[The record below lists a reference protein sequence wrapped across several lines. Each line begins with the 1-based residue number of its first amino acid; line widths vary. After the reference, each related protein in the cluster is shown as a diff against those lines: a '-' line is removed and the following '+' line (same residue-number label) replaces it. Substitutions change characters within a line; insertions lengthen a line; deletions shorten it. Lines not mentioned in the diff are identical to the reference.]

1 MNIYST
7 YKVSFN
13 LSNTAM
19 NKKKNEM
26 RDTGVVHFHHDHL
39 LQGFAHHNS
48 HYFKT
53 TDSYLYKNVSDNLE
67 TQACVYLTKLHKE
80 ICIALCFKTT
90 SIAKLSH
97 KRSSF

>member
-67 TQACVYLTKLHKE
+67 TQACVYLTKLHKK
-80 ICIALCFKTT
+80 ICIVLRFRTT

-97 KRSSF
+97 KRPSF